1 MLSFLFSGVLTLI
14 LQFCLYC
21 SGVAIGFAGREI
33 ISNFFGGFMI
43 FLTRP
48 FSVGEWIRSIE
59 EPELNGTVEDI
70 GWYLSRVRT
79 WDKRPLYIPNSR
91 FSTLIVEN
99 PSRMTNRRIL
109 HTLHM
114 RLEDMPVVQDVT
126 AGIDRYMR
134 ENQELDPKQHRL
146 AYVDSFDEFSV
157 KIWISCYT
165 KSVFLFDWRR
175 VQQDVLVA
183 VYGILREN
191 GARLASMTTRDV
203 RPGTDP
209 DRYGPFGSSGAV
221 RNQPAAHLSSE
232 PTRVAGNPGLPSGL
246 VDDNEAV
253 GLTSLGAEI
262 ESGVVSAIDVAG
274 AGNSLVPEGSTELP
288 LSGSAS
294 GFANNIARS
303 DAVSGGSAAGST
315 GSLSADSIAKTVRSA
330 GIARDGTDMF
340 RGRTRPSNA
349 ADALEMAAA
358 AILAAKN
365 NQMRSDGRQNEAN
378 RAASLLAR
386 EKSNSVGGGPPT
398 GSASVGDGGKTTISA
413 ANVVGTGENP
423 SKDESEA
430 RRAAAIVAAAA
441 AAAAADL
448 TQVGNVSS
456 EGSGGG
462 ASNAAPGSGGKDV
475 QLTGQMKISAAPKI
489 GTDRSPAAVNP
500 SSQSELGEPSPPV
513 GTVAPS
519 QTPQPRVPQA
529 QASNTRS
536 VISQPASTVQDAEAP
551 AASSVLPSSQNF
563 PLNTSQAA
571 KPATGPAT
579 PGMMNISA
587 APKSSPSSKPMPEA
601 TEGNSNY
608 PPGTSSLG
616 SASIVDSP
624 GDDAV

>member
-1 MLSFLFSGVLTLI
+1 
-14 LQFCLYC
+14 
-21 SGVAIGFAGREI
+21 
-33 ISNFFGGFMI
+33 MI

-232 PTRVAGNPGLPSGL
+232 ATRVAGNPGSSSGL
-246 VDDNEAV
+246 VDNTEAV
-253 GLTSLGAEI
+253 GLTSLVAEI
-262 ESGVVSAIDVAG
+262 ESGVVSAIDGGAG
-274 AGNSLVPEGSTELP
+274 AGNSLVPEGSTEMP
-288 LSGSAS
+288 LSGGVS
-294 GFANNIARS
+294 GFDSNDARR
-303 DAVSGGSAAGST
+303 DTVAGGSAVGST
-315 GSLSADSIAKTVRSA
+315 GSLSADSIAKAARSA
-330 GIARDGTDMF
+330 GMSRDGTDMF

-398 GSASVGDGGKTTISA
+398 GSASIGDGGDTSISA
-413 ANVVGTGENP
+413 ANAVGTGEDR
-423 SKDESEA
+423 SKDDSEA
-430 RRAAAIVAAAA
+430 RRAAVLVAATT

-448 TQVGNVSS
+448 TQAGNAPS
-456 EGSGGG
+456 EVSGGG
-462 ASNAAPGSGGKDV
+462 ASNAVPGSGGKEV

-489 GTDRSPAAVNP
+489 GTDRSPVAVNP
-500 SSQSELGEPSPPV
+500 SPQSELGEAQSQAPITRPV
-513 GTVAPS
+513 A
-519 QTPQPRVPQA
+519 
-529 QASNTRS
+529 
-536 VISQPASTVQDAEAP
+536 SQPVSAVQDTEAP
-551 AASSVLPSSQNF
+551 AASSVLPSSQNL

-571 KPATGPAT
+571 KPVTGPAT
-579 PGMMNISA
+579 SGMMNISA
-587 APKSSPSSKPMPEA
+587 APKSSAPSKPVPEA

-608 PPGTSSLG
+608 SPGSSSLG
-616 SASIVDSP
+616 SASNIDSP